1 MVDQLVTTAQVKA
14 QNGIPDT
21 VDDAV
26 ISSFIDE
33 LSAWIQG
40 YTGRRFIAE
49 AAATYTF
56 DTQAGTVLRIPRGI
70 RTVTSMGVAQSHQP
84 DTGGTYT
91 TIPAHDILLRP
102 KDEANEVGWPYFEVW
117 FLRGS
122 LTGSVTSFVTAQ
134 NGCTITGNFG
144 WATVPPEIQSVC
156 IDAVIAAY
164 QSRSDGASSVLG
176 ADDITVMPW
185 RDFFTRGSSQ
195 RKILDSYRYW
205 GLA

>member
-1 MVDQLVTTAQVKA
+1 MADQLCTTAAVKA

-26 ISSFIDE
+26 ISTFIDE
-33 LSAWIQG
+33 VSAWIQG
-40 YTGRRFIAE
+40 YTGRKFVAE

-56 DTQAGTVLRIPRGI
+56 DTAAGYVLRVPRGI
-70 RTVTSMGVAQSHQP
+70 RSITSMGVATTHQP
-84 DTGGTYT
+84 DTGGAYT

-102 KDEANEVGWPYFEVW
+102 KDEANDVGWPFFEVW
-117 FLRGS
+117 LLRGG
-122 LTGSVTSFVTAQ
+122 LTGTISQFATAQ

-144 WATVPPEIQSVC
+144 WATIPPEISGVT

-176 ADDITVMPW
+176 ADDIAIAPW
-185 RDFFTRGSSQ
+185 RDFFTRGSPQ